1 MRAIGYR
8 KASPELDHLE
18 AFDIPRPKPEGRDL
32 LVEVRAVSVN
42 PVDYKVASGGGPG
55 APAETGAI
63 KVVGYDAAGVVVETG
78 REAQLFKPG
87 DEVFYAGS
95 VGRQGANMEFHLVDE
110 RIVGRKPRMLDFA
123 AAAAFP
129 LTSITAWEAMFD
141 RLDVAKPVPGAA
153 RAILILGGAGGVGS
167 IAIQLAR
174 QLTDLTIVATAS
186 RPETVQWA
194 KDMGAHHVVDH
205 RKPLAPQIAALG
217 VGSPAFI
224 FATSPIG
231 GVIADLAELIAPQ
244 GRIALINA
252 ESADLFVFRP
262 KSVSIHFEL
271 MFTRPLLQDRRHR
284 GPAQAPERGRRSRRF
299 RARSL
304 DHAGQLRTH
313 RRGQSHARDDVP
325 QVGARDRQD
334 RARGVLTAP
343 QPPSRRLKREAVRGL
358 GDAQPP
364 AAHEDVHMRQRLA
377 EGERELVRIVDSAP
391 ENDRHEFGDRL
402 WPLFA
407 GLDEPPC
414 SAPHGGR

>member
-1 MRAIGYR
+1 MPGKSRYR

-18 AFDIPRPKPEGRDL
+18 AFDIPKPSPEGRDL

-55 APAETGAI
+55 APADTGAI
-63 KVVGYDAAGVVVETG
+63 KVLGYDAAGVVVETG

-110 RIVGRKPRMLDFA
+110 RIVGRKPRSLDFA
-123 AAAAFP
+123 AAAALP

-217 VGSPAFI
+217 MGSPAFI

-244 GRIALINA
+244 GRIALINGEA
-252 ESADLFVFRP
+252 ADLFVFRP

-271 MFTRPLLQDRRHR
+271 MFTRPLLQTADIEAQHR
-284 GPAQAPERGRRSRRF
+284 LLNEVAD
-299 RARSL
+299 L
-304 DHAGQLRTH
+304 
-313 RRGQSHARDDVP
+313 
-325 QVGARDRQD
+325 
-334 RARGVLTAP
+334 
-343 QPPSRRLKREAVRGL
+343 
-358 GDAQPP
+358 
-364 AAHEDVHMRQRLA
+364 
-377 EGERELVRIVDSAP
+377 VDSGRVRSTMR
-391 ENDRHEFGDRL
+391 ENYGRIDAANLMRAMAFLKSGRAIGKVVL
-402 WPLFA
+402 A
-407 GLDEPPC
+407 GF
-414 SAPHGGR
+414 

>member
-18 AFDIPRPKPEGRDL
+18 AFDIPKPSPEGRDL
-32 LVEVRAVSVN
+32 LVEVRAVSAN
-42 PVDYKVASGGGPG
+42 PVDYKVAGGGGPG
-55 APAETGAI
+55 SAVGETDVI

-78 REAQLFKPG
+78 QEARLFKPG

-110 RIVGRKPRMLDFA
+110 RIVGRKPRTLDFA
-123 AAAAFP
+123 AAAALP

-217 VGSPAFI
+217 MGSPAFI

-231 GVIADLAELIAPQ
+231 GVIADLADLIAPQ
-244 GRIALINA
+244 GRIALINGEA
-252 ESADLFVFRP
+252 ADLFLFRP

-271 MFTRPLLQDRRHR
+271 MFTRPLLQTADIEAQHR
-284 GPAQAPERGRRSRRF
+284 LLNEVAD
-299 RARSL
+299 L
-304 DHAGQLRTH
+304 
-313 RRGQSHARDDVP
+313 
-325 QVGARDRQD
+325 
-334 RARGVLTAP
+334 
-343 QPPSRRLKREAVRGL
+343 
-358 GDAQPP
+358 
-364 AAHEDVHMRQRLA
+364 
-377 EGERELVRIVDSAP
+377 VDSGRVRSTMR
-391 ENDRHEFGDRL
+391 ENYGRIDAANLMRAMAFLKSGRAIGKVVL
-402 WPLFA
+402 A
-407 GLDEPPC
+407 GF
-414 SAPHGGR
+414 

>member
-1 MRAIGYR
+1 MQAIGYR

-18 AFDIPRPKPEGRDL
+18 AFDIPRPRPEDRDL

-55 APAETGAI
+55 APADTGAI

-87 DEVFYAGS
+87 DDVFYAGS

-110 RIVGRKPRMLDFA
+110 RIVGRKPRTLDFA
-123 AAAAFP
+123 SAAALP

-205 RKPLAPQIAALG
+205 RKPLAPLIAALG
-217 VGSPAFI
+217 MGAPGFI

-244 GRIALINA
+244 GRIALINGEA
-252 ESADLFVFRP
+252 ADLFLFRP

-271 MFTRPLLQDRRHR
+271 MFTRPLLNTADIEAQHR
-284 GPAQAPERGRRSRRF
+284 LLNEVADLVDSGRVRSTMRENYGRIDAANLM
-299 RARSL
+299 RAMKFLKS
-304 DHAGQLRTH
+304 G
-313 RRGQSHARDDVP
+313 
-325 QVGARDRQD
+325 
-334 RARGVLTAP
+334 RAIGKV
-343 QPPSRRLKREAVRGL
+343 V
-358 GDAQPP
+358 
-364 AAHEDVHMRQRLA
+364 LA
-377 EGERELVRIVDSAP
+377 E
-391 ENDRHEFGDRL
+391 F
-402 WPLFA
+402 
-407 GLDEPPC
+407 
-414 SAPHGGR
+414 

>member
-18 AFDIPRPKPEGRDL
+18 AFDMPRPTPQGRDL

-55 APAETGAI
+55 GAASPEADAI
-63 KVVGYDAAGVVVETG
+63 KVVGYDAAGVVVETA
-78 REAQLFKPG
+78 RAASLFKPG

-95 VGRQGANMEFHLVDE
+95 VGRPGANAEFHLVDE
-110 RIVGRKPRMLDFA
+110 QIVGRKPRTLDFA
-123 AAAAFP
+123 AAAALP

-186 RPETVQWA
+186 RPETMQWA

-205 RKPLAPQIAALG
+205 KKPLAPQVAALG
-217 VGSPAFI
+217 LKSGPAFI
-224 FATSPIG
+224 FATAPIG
-231 GVIADLAELIAPQ
+231 GLIADLAELIAPQ

-271 MFTRPLLQDRRHR
+271 MFTRPLLQTADIEAQHRLLNEVADLVNSGRVRSTMRENYGRIDAANLMRAMRHLKS
-284 GPAQAPERGRRSRRF
+284 GR
-299 RARSL
+299 AIGKVVL
-304 DHAGQLRTH
+304 AG
-313 RRGQSHARDDVP
+313 
-325 QVGARDRQD
+325 
-334 RARGVLTAP
+334 
-343 QPPSRRLKREAVRGL
+343 
-358 GDAQPP
+358 
-364 AAHEDVHMRQRLA
+364 
-377 EGERELVRIVDSAP
+377 
-391 ENDRHEFGDRL
+391 F
-402 WPLFA
+402 
-407 GLDEPPC
+407 
-414 SAPHGGR
+414 

>member
-18 AFDIPRPKPEGRDL
+18 AFDIPKPSAQGRDL

-55 APAETGAI
+55 GAASDAGAI

-95 VGRQGANMEFHLVDE
+95 VGRPGANMAFHLVDE
-110 RIVGRKPRMLDFA
+110 RIVGRKPRTLDFA
-123 AAAAFP
+123 AAAALP

-194 KDMGAHHVVDH
+194 RDMGAHHVVDH
-205 RKPLAPQIAALG
+205 KKPLAPQIAALG
-217 VGSPAFI
+217 MGSPAFV
-224 FATSPIG
+224 FATSPIA
-231 GVIADLAELIAPQ
+231 GVVADLAELIAPQ
-244 GRIALINA
+244 GRIALING
-252 ESADLFVFRP
+252 EIADLFVFRS

-271 MFTRPLLQDRRHR
+271 MFTRPLLQTADIEAQHR
-284 GPAQAPERGRRSRRF
+284 LLNEVAD
-299 RARSL
+299 L
-304 DHAGQLRTH
+304 
-313 RRGQSHARDDVP
+313 
-325 QVGARDRQD
+325 
-334 RARGVLTAP
+334 
-343 QPPSRRLKREAVRGL
+343 
-358 GDAQPP
+358 
-364 AAHEDVHMRQRLA
+364 
-377 EGERELVRIVDSAP
+377 VDSGRVRSTMR
-391 ENDRHEFGDRL
+391 ENYGRIDAANLMRAIAFLKSGRAIGKIVL
-402 WPLFA
+402 A
-407 GLDEPPC
+407 GF
-414 SAPHGGR
+414 

>member
-55 APAETGAI
+55 GAASDAGAI

-110 RIVGRKPRMLDFA
+110 RIVGRKPRTLDFA
-123 AAAAFP
+123 AAAALP

-167 IAIQLAR
+167 ISIQLAR

-217 VGSPAFI
+217 MGSPAFI

-244 GRIALINA
+244 GRVALINA
-252 ESADLFVFRP
+252 ETADLFVFRP

-271 MFTRPLLQDRRHR
+271 MFTRPLLQTADIEAQHR
-284 GPAQAPERGRRSRRF
+284 LLNEVAD
-299 RARSL
+299 L
-304 DHAGQLRTH
+304 
-313 RRGQSHARDDVP
+313 
-325 QVGARDRQD
+325 
-334 RARGVLTAP
+334 
-343 QPPSRRLKREAVRGL
+343 
-358 GDAQPP
+358 
-364 AAHEDVHMRQRLA
+364 
-377 EGERELVRIVDSAP
+377 VDSGRVRSTMR
-391 ENDRHEFGDRL
+391 ENYGRIDAANLMRAMKFLKSGRAIGKVVL
-402 WPLFA
+402 A
-407 GLDEPPC
+407 GF
-414 SAPHGGR
+414 